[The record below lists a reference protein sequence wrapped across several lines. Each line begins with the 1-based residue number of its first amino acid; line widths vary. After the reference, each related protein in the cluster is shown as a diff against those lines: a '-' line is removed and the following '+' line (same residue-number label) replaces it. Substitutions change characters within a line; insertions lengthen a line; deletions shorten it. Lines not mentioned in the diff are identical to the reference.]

1 MNIKSFRKSMAT
13 NEINRIRLS
22 TNNGLMG
29 YRINKFQVISGNPVS
44 ESDRWVLKIFTTE
57 KDETGTERTPT
68 VTVNFDDPTL
78 LAVGVFSSNENSQ
91 IYPED
96 MTIVFDNMKINQD
109 IFVTAKAE
117 SGTRVNYYLE
127 LEQMKLSKDEATVAT
142 LKDMRAGPDTNFGP

>member
-1 MNIKSFRKSMAT
+1 MN
-13 NEINRIRLS
+13 
-22 TNNGLMG
+22 
-29 YRINKFQVISGNPVS
+29 RINKFQVISGNPVS

-57 KDETGTERTPT
+57 KDETGSERTPT